1 MGCPSITLA
10 LTLRST
16 HSLGDLCVSSIQGRT
31 ERIGIGIGIGIGIE
45 VEVELFLRTVV
56 AVAGSSGPKAGVGLT
71 KL

>member
-16 HSLGDLCVSSIQGRT
+16 HSLGDLCVSSIQGGT
-31 ERIGIGIGIGIGIE
+31 ERIGIGIGIGIE